1 MSYSFQVRAATVALA
16 LAAAGDAFAKVVAS
30 QPVHAADQEPALG
43 AASVF
48 ADLLHPDDSKDVV
61 INMSGYLSWP
71 SAVQEGDLPSFSG
84 TSFSVSVSQV
94 PKE

>member
-16 LAAAGDAFAKVVAS
+16 LAAAGDAFAKVVES
-30 QPVHAADQEPALG
+30 QPVHAADQAPALG

-48 ADLLHPDDSKDVV
+48 AELLHPDETKDVV
-61 INMSGYLSWP
+61 IVMSGYLSWAA
-71 SAVQEGDLPSFSG
+71 AVLDGDPPSFSG
-84 TSFSVSVSQV
+84 TSFSVSVNQV